1 VYPQDYFA
9 AEGDPLLGSL
19 FGGRFRIEGRLGV
32 GAMGTVYRATQASVG
47 RPVALK
53 VLRPELNKDAE
64 TAARFYREAR
74 ATSALKHPNT
84 VTLYD
89 FGETDEGCLYIAME
103 LLEGRLL
110 GQILREEGAQT
121 VERAMHIT
129 IEVARSLAEAHRKG
143 IVHRDLKP
151 DNIMLAQVDGQEVVK
166 VLDFGIAK
174 MIGPDAQVD
183 ALETQAGTVFGTPRY
198 MSPEQAQSKPFDARS
213 DLYSLG
219 VIFYQMLTGYA
230 PFQDDDAVVVMAR
243 HIKTRPR
250 RPSEVRPDLAI
261 SGRLERLVMRLLEK
275 DCERRPQSAM
285 ALIDELQRCQAARE
299 REFSLI
305 KGAALHARRRA
316 LMLALTVVGVVAVFG
331 AVAGVA
337 TSVAQDV
344 PPPQAPPP
352 QAAPPAL
359 EPVPPARVDLT
370 LDSEPTGAVVLRD
383 GRAIGVTPLVITEIP
398 GTSLELTFERDGYQS
413 RRELVTVS
421 ATRSSL
427 LVSLPRRVVDEVPR
441 EPPRSGAQRPRRRR
455 KRHRARRRPRAT
467 VNQASHDSPGPQS
480 APTSAVAEPEGQT
493 PARQSQGFRYGRLDD
508 R

>member
-1 VYPQDYFA
+1 
-9 AEGDPLLGSL
+9 
-19 FGGRFRIEGRLGV
+19 
-32 GAMGTVYRATQASVG
+32 
-47 RPVALK
+47 
-53 VLRPELNKDAE
+53 
-64 TAARFYREAR
+64 
-74 ATSALKHPNT
+74 
-84 VTLYD
+84 
-89 FGETDEGCLYIAME
+89 
-103 LLEGRLL
+103 
-110 GQILREEGAQT
+110 
-121 VERAMHIT
+121 
-129 IEVARSLAEAHRKG
+129 
-143 IVHRDLKP
+143 
-151 DNIMLAQVDGQEVVK
+151 VVK

-198 MSPEQAQSKPFDARS
+198 MSPEQAQSKQLDARS

-243 HIKTRPR
+243 HIKTKPR

-275 DCERRPQSAM
+275 DCERRPQSAV

-316 LMLALTVVGVVAVFG
+316 LLLALAVVGVVAVFG

-337 TSVAQDV
+337 TSVAQDE
-344 PPPQAPPP
+344 APPP
-352 QAAPPAL
+352 GPPPEPAPAPELPA
-359 EPVPPARVDLT
+359 PQRVDLT

-398 GTSLELTFERDGYQS
+398 GTSLELTFEREGYQP

-427 LVSLPRRVVDEVPR
+427 LVGLPRRLLERARDENPAPR
-441 EPPRSGAQRPRRRR
+441 AERPPGPRQ
-455 KRHRARRRPRAT
+455 RHRARQPRPATTTRPATTNRA
-467 VNQASHDSPGPQS
+467 AHDAQEDHRSTPS
-480 APTSAVAEPEGQT
+480 AAGPEGQT
-493 PARQSQGFRYGRLDD
+493 LPRQAQSLRYGRLDD